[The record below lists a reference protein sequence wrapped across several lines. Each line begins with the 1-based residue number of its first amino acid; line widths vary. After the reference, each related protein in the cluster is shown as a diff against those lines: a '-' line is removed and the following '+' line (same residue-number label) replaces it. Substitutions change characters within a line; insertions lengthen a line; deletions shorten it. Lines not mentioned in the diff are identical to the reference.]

1 MESSSSG
8 AQTERRGDAGP
19 VRDLL
24 AVRPHRPTLFLK
36 VVGRETAL
44 LRE

>member
-1 MESSSSG
+1 MKTSSVSG

-24 AVRPHRPTLFLK
+24 GGGELTGRLFYPC
-36 VVGRETAL
+36 
-44 LRE
+44 